1 MSDDAAR
8 RLGFGGWRLAQA
20 GALALGLLLV
30 GCSSGGGGAEV
41 EGLPVIP
48 AGRSDAE
55 VIALLRARSRR
66 LDALSGVIGM
76 NYSSSERSGTFDAVC
91 LYRAPRELRLQ
102 AYKDLVVDSK
112 DLFDLLLTPQ
122 GYALDH
128 DFEDEPV
135 RARGELSAFPAEQP
149 RFAGMFWTGEAL
161 FLPGAADPA
170 RPIEVLARRADAI
183 RVQTWLYSGARAE
196 WDLDPQTLRVSR
208 GFVSRPPLRVQLD
221 YSDWDG
227 VGALL
232 ELPSQVRY
240 REGDTEITVRVSE
253 LDPDPEFVAEAFTAR

>member
-1 MSDDAAR
+1 M
-8 RLGFGGWRLAQA
+8 GV
-20 GALALGLLLV
+20 ALGLL
-30 GCSSGGGGAEV
+30 GCSSGEGGEAGEA
-41 EGLPVIP
+41 LPVIP

-55 VIALLRARSRR
+55 VIALLRARSGR
-66 LDALSGVIGM
+66 LSALSGVIAM

-112 DLFDLLLTPQ
+112 DLFDLLLTPE

-135 RARGELSAFPAEQP
+135 RARGALSAFPGEQP

-208 GFVSRPPLRVQLD
+208 GFVSHPPLRVQLE
-221 YSDWDG
+221 YGEWDG
-227 VGALL
+227 IGALL
-232 ELPSQVRY
+232 ELPSRVRY

-253 LDPDPEFVAEAFTAR
+253 LDPDPEFVAEAFQPR